1 MRVLTKIKIKIK
13 IDPLKSLKGG
23 IDMMFGLSPVKN
35 EMLNRGSAYGD
46 FYNAID
52 NFFNDDFYL
61 RPDLL
66 AKGFRMDVKE
76 TGNAYI
82 VEAELPG
89 VKRDEIEIN
98 YHQDT
103 LYIATHFKDAR
114 KQAESNEEKQTSKQN
129 QEAKKSSECPEEN
142 VCGMNNGEAE
152 GSNETSKLTSDV
164 GTGQETQNKGNAE
177 YEENTKVRYIHQERR
192 HVSMQ
197 RGIYLPEIKKDA
209 IEAKLDSG
217 ILTVIVPKQKASDEA
232 FKIQIQ

>member
-1 MRVLTKIKIKIK
+1 
-13 IDPLKSLKGG
+13 
-23 IDMMFGLSPVKN
+23 MMFGLSPVKN

-76 TGNAYI
+76 TGDSYI

-89 VKRDEIEIN
+89 VKKDEIEIN

-103 LYIATHFKDAR
+103 LYIATHFKDA
-114 KQAESNEEKQTSKQN
+114 KNQTESSEEKQSSKQSH
-129 QEAKKSSECPEEN
+129 EAKMSTESAEEST
-142 VCGMNNGEAE
+142 CSMNNGAVE
-152 GSNETSKLTSDV
+152 GTNETSNVASDAAQ
-164 GTGQETQNKGNAE
+164 TQEVQNESSSKCEGDS
-177 YEENTKVRYIHQERR
+177 KVRYIHQERR

-197 RGIYLPEIKKDA
+197 RGIYLPEINKDA
-209 IEAKLDSG
+209 IEAKMDSG
-217 ILTVIVPKQKASDEA
+217 ILTVIVPKQKASEEA
-232 FKIQIQ
+232 YKIQIQ

>member
-1 MRVLTKIKIKIK
+1 
-13 IDPLKSLKGG
+13 
-23 IDMMFGLSPVKN
+23 MMFGLSPVKN

-52 NFFNDDFYL
+52 NFFNDDFYR

-76 TGNAYI
+76 TGEAYI

-89 VKRDEIEIN
+89 VKRDEIEIG

-103 LYIATHFKDAR
+103 LYIATHFKEDS
-114 KQAESNEEKQTSKQN
+114 KQANHEATNTSEKMSKADYETAEGMNGTCEAQSSEAKDVQEEKMKEPQ
-129 QEAKKSSECPEEN
+129 
-142 VCGMNNGEAE
+142 GE
-152 GSNETSKLTSDV
+152 KI
-164 GTGQETQNKGNAE
+164 
-177 YEENTKVRYIHQERR
+177 RYIHQERR
-192 HVSMQ
+192 HISMQ

-217 ILTVIVPKQKASDEA
+217 ILTIIVPKQKASDEA
-232 FKIQIQ
+232 YRIQIQ

>member
-1 MRVLTKIKIKIK
+1 
-13 IDPLKSLKGG
+13 
-23 IDMMFGLSPVKN
+23 MMFGLSPVKN

-52 NFFNDDFYL
+52 NFFNDDFYR

-76 TGNAYI
+76 TGEAYI

-89 VKRDEIEIN
+89 VKRDEIEIG

-103 LYIATHFKDAR
+103 LYIATHFKEDA
-114 KQAESNEEKQTSKQN
+114 KQANHEDMSTSEKMSQADYETAEGMNENCEQQSSEAKDINEEKIK
-129 QEAKKSSECPEEN
+129 ESE
-142 VCGMNNGEAE
+142 GE
-152 GSNETSKLTSDV
+152 KI
-164 GTGQETQNKGNAE
+164 
-177 YEENTKVRYIHQERR
+177 RYIHQERK
-192 HVSMQ
+192 HISMQ

-217 ILTVIVPKQKASDEA
+217 ILTIIVPKQKASDEA
-232 FKIQIQ
+232 YRIQIQ

>member
-1 MRVLTKIKIKIK
+1 
-13 IDPLKSLKGG
+13 
-23 IDMMFGLSPVKN
+23 MMFGLSPVRN

-46 FYNAID
+46 FYNTID

-76 TGNAYI
+76 TSDAYI

-103 LYIATHFKDAR
+103 LFIATHFKDAR
-114 KQAESNEEKQTSKQN
+114 KQTESNEEKQSNEQN
-129 QEAKKSSECPEEN
+129 QETKMTSECAEEN
-142 VCGMNNGEAE
+142 ACGI
-152 GSNETSKLTSDV
+152 
-164 GTGQETQNKGNAE
+164 
-177 YEENTKVRYIHQERR
+177 RYIHQERR

-217 ILTVIVPKQKASDEA
+217 ILTVMVPKQKASDEA

>member
-1 MRVLTKIKIKIK
+1 
-13 IDPLKSLKGG
+13 
-23 IDMMFGLSPVKN
+23 MFGLSPVKN

-76 TGNAYI
+76 TGDAYI

-89 VKRDEIEIN
+89 VKKDEIEIN

-103 LYIATHFKDAR
+103 LYIATHFKDA
-114 KQAESNEEKQTSKQN
+114 KNQTESSEEKQSSKQSH
-129 QEAKKSSECPEEN
+129 EAKMSTESAEKSTCS
-142 VCGMNNGEAE
+142 MNNEAVE
-152 GSNETSKLTSDV
+152 GTNETSKVASDV
-164 GTGQETQNKGNAE
+164 AQDQVVQEGSRECEGDN
-177 YEENTKVRYIHQERR
+177 KVRYIHQERR

-197 RGIYLPEIKKDA
+197 RGIYLPEINKDA

-217 ILTVIVPKQKASDEA
+217 ILTVIVPKQKASEEA

>member
-1 MRVLTKIKIKIK
+1 MRVLIKVKIK
-13 IDPLKSLKGG
+13 IDPQKSLKGG

-46 FYNAID
+46 FYNTID

-76 TGNAYI
+76 TGDDYI

-114 KQAESNEEKQTSKQN
+114 KQTESDEEKQSSKQCP
-129 QEAKKSSECPEEN
+129 EAKESSECTEESACETN
-142 VCGMNNGEAE
+142 SVEAE
-152 GSNETSKLTSDV
+152 GINETSKLASDV
-164 GTGQETQNKGNAE
+164 AQEQELQKKGSGQYEGN
-177 YEENTKVRYIHQERR
+177 NKVRYIHQERR

-209 IEAKLDSG
+209 IQAKLDSG